1 MFITDAADLY
11 DPSIQKMFLKTA
23 PLDKEVYKSYFNV
36 ETGVEDLIR
45 KDSSLSGLGEADF
58 VGAENGVIAGE
69 SPVQGYDFN

>member
-11 DPSIQKMFLKTA
+11 DPAIQKMFVKSA
-23 PLDKEVYKSYFNV
+23 GLDKEQYKEYFNV

-58 VGAENGVIAGE
+58 VGAENAAIVGE